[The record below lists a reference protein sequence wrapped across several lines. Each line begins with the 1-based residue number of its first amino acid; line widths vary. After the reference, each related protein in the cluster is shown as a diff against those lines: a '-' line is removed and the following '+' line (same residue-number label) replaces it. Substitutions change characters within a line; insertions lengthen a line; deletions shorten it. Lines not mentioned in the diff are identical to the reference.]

1 MKVVTSSQMQ
11 EIDKETILS
20 YGISSLVLMENA
32 GRKVSK
38 VAVKIVEKGSSLRR
52 ISDQSYRAPRLPKS
66 PTAGRQVRVCIC
78 CGGGNNGGAGLVAA
92 RYLSKNRM
100 VPGHSIEC
108 V

>member
-38 VAVKIVEKGSSLRR
+38 VAVKIVEKGSSLCR
-52 ISDQSYRAPRLPKS
+52 QSYRAPRPPKS
-66 PTAGRQVRVCIC
+66 CTAGRQVTVCIC
-78 CGGGNNGGAGLVAA
+78 CGGGNNGGDGLVAA
-92 RYLSKNRM
+92 RYLSEKKYK
-100 VPGHSIEC
+100 VK
-108 V
+108 